1 MALPRGRGHDRAR
14 TQDGEG
20 TAIGRV
26 GVAARLVPH
35 LQAAMRVVVGQQLDQ
50 RVQDLIHLAGR
61 YRRALSEPTPSGG
74 SALAQAGETERLV
87 VLEGALFLNG
97 ALGQGSCLQTFVW
110 DRGAT
115 IDRPTVRPSRDPRLG
130 STDRLQ
136 L

>member
-1 MALPRGRGHDRAR
+1 
-14 TQDGEG
+14 
-20 TAIGRV
+20 
-26 GVAARLVPH
+26 
-35 LQAAMRVVVGQQLDQ
+35 MRVVVGQQLDQ
-50 RVQDLIHLAGR
+50 RVQDLVHLAGR

-136 L
+136 LGTEIRDQGQVDLLAVEVGSCFGGFSGLLSM

>member
-50 RVQDLIHLAGR
+50 RVQDLVHLAGP
-61 YRRALSEPTPSGG
+61 YRRTLAAPTPSGG
-74 SALAQAGETERLV
+74 SALAQAGEMRLTDLERAGLHAEIDLDNAV
-87 VLEGALFLNG
+87 AHPEWGTRFTG
-97 ALGQGSCLQTFVW
+97 IDGSGFG
-110 DRGAT
+110 RRESSKG
-115 IDRPTVRPSRDPRLG
+115 G
-130 STDRLQ
+130 
-136 L
+136 

>member
-1 MALPRGRGHDRAR
+1 
-14 TQDGEG
+14 
-20 TAIGRV
+20 
-26 GVAARLVPH
+26 
-35 LQAAMRVVVGQQLDQ
+35 MRVVVGQQLDQ
-50 RVQDLIHLAGR
+50 RVQDLVHLAGP
-61 YRRALSEPTPSGG
+61 YRRTLSAPTPSGG

-115 IDRPTVRPSRDPRLG
+115 IDRPTVRPSHDPRLG

-136 L
+136 LGTEIRDQGQVDLLAVEVGSCFGGFSGLLSM